1 MSKRPIKLATPPLLL
16 HGEALGTPRTMER
29 RLAKEVERGERML
42 VRERGHREANTQAFE
57 ARDKELE
64 AVYQLASLKNAIDA
78 AYRALK
84 KKMSGPKFKRPPTKE
99 EKEAEAAAAERKTK
113 AEAADAE
120 LKPSKQREAELKMIF
135 RRYDED
141 DGGTIDNEELEKAFA
156 DMDKED
162 LVERIPELMGR
173 FGSSEDAEEV
183 TFAEFVTMVFET
195 EKEKRRAE
203 MKRAE
208 AERRRTK
215 EAENR
220 VFVRLMPPFASP
232 RDVVLEPA
240 VKRAAV
246 EAEQAALDALNAL
259 LAASMA
265 GDAAAEKDAAAKQ
278 AAYPDWDQK
287 VLTPWDRL
295 PTAAAAAAADKGA
308 KGKKGKGAKGGK
320 GGDAGDGADDAGSG
334 SVGAQQGVGQATAN
348 QQYCRLRRCV
358 VAELGIFAAEDAL
371 RQLIVSR
378 ETRTS
383 IDSGFKVYNDD
394 KAWPL
399 REAFPV
405 PLLLHKRVEVLEQKF
420 RYRAFIYNGELT
432 ALTQVDELA
441 AHELELD
448 ELDELV
454 QQLVEFFEKSKV
466 TWVKVAAAYLS
477 KKEDDGEGE
486 GGGATDMLLDMQE
499 TEEEKEAR
507 MRAIFEKYDDDGGG
521 SVDAAEM
528 RPVFADLGIDQPDE
542 DEMAEM
548 IEEFAE
554 GAEEVNFEQFCQII
568 DALEQDVTAKLRRV
582 FNKYDEDGGGTMDAG
597 ELEKIF
603 KDLGMAISNEQ
614 IDNAVFEYSG
624 GEDEVDFEQF
634 LTMVDELKKTIIRE
648 VEVEIRPFKKD
659 DNIELKSFATDK
671 LFDTED
677 EDPRIV
683 EAKLR
688 MIFDRYDEDRG
699 GTIDGSELEKI
710 FEDFGKSLS
719 KDEIEELIEE
729 YGGSDPE
736 GVTFPEF
743 VQMNEA
749 LPPSYEI
756 PCVFRA
762 VRDYLDEALYLTAK
776 ARDNPAL
783 GPPAYDG
790 LAVDILVDTQRRQVE
805 RDREW
810 SKSGVAAQGVPA
822 TKPWV
827 TRVTPFTTAQLDS
840 ATADIDGGLF
850 RISEEEDRNAI
861 KGKMPPKPEIEVEDE
876 KEARKKRA
884 AQEAEAA
891 KDPKAAAKRAKE
903 EAAAKAAAEAK
914 AAARAAA
921 LAAGEEEEESDDE
934 REFGWVDKPDE
945 HGVIK
950 YQQKMAPGGPLT
962 GRMFEFRVRQTELK
976 SRELR
981 THLPAVAHG
990 LLPYD
995 EKSKEDLA
1003 KAKQGAKGKK
1013 ATKVKKK

>member
-1 MSKRPIKLATPPLLL
+1 
-16 HGEALGTPRTMER
+16 
-29 RLAKEVERGERML
+29 
-42 VRERGHREANTQAFE
+42 
-57 ARDKELE
+57 
-64 AVYQLASLKNAIDA
+64 
-78 AYRALK
+78 
-84 KKMSGPKFKRPPTKE
+84 
-99 EKEAEAAAAERKTK
+99 
-113 AEAADAE
+113 
-120 LKPSKQREAELKMIF
+120 MIF

-162 LVERIPELMGR
+162 LIERIPELMGR

-220 VFVRLMPPFASP
+220 VFVRPAAVRVAARPCSSP
-232 RDVVLEPA
+232 RSSARPSSR
-240 VKRAAV
+240 RARSTRSTRCSPRAWR
-246 EAEQAALDALNAL
+246 ATRPPRRTRRRSGRAPTGIRRCSRRGTGCP
-259 LAASMA
+259 AAS
-265 GDAAAEKDAAAKQ
+265 AAS
-278 AAYPDWDQK
+278 
-287 VLTPWDRL
+287 
-295 PTAAAAAAADKGA
+295 ADKGA
-308 KGKKGKGAKGGK
+308 KGKKGKGAKGAK
-320 GGDAGDGADDAGSG
+320 GGDAADGADDLGSG

-499 TEEEKEAR
+499 TEEEKAAR

-827 TRVTPFTTAQLDS
+827 TRITTAAQPTGTPTS
-840 ATADIDGGLF
+840 TASSGYPRGG
-850 RISEEEDRNAI
+850 
-861 KGKMPPKPEIEVEDE
+861 PERDQGQDAAQ
-876 KEARKKRA
+876 ARTRGRRREGGAQKRA
-884 AQEAEAA
+884 ARRPRLPRIRRRGEEEA
-891 KDPKAAAKRAKE
+891 E
-903 EAAAKAAAEAK
+903 EAAAKAAAAAPPRARPTAGGGGGGRRPRVRLGRQARRARRDQVPAEDGARRHSPAACSSS
-914 AAARAAA
+914 AAATEPVARARA
-921 LAAGEEEEESDDE
+921 
-934 REFGWVDKPDE
+934 
-945 HGVIK
+945 
-950 YQQKMAPGGPLT
+950 
-962 GRMFEFRVRQTELK
+962 
-976 SRELR
+976 
-981 THLPAVAHG
+981 HLPAVAAACC
-990 LLPYD
+990 PTT
-995 EKSKEDLA
+995 EDPRELA
-1003 KAKQGAKGKK
+1003 KAGGERRARRPRREGAARMRFTEDDEGRADPLLNASPQRAASIQGMLSLSSRSSGHGWTRSSINRIRPRSSGA
-1013 ATKVKKK
+1013 

>member
-1 MSKRPIKLATPPLLL
+1 MPGDRGDTRLPRAFGRARARETRPASSYWDVEEEARQQKEAQSQSATFTFMSKRPIKLATPPLLL
-16 HGEALGTPRTMER
+16 RGEALGTPRTMDR
-29 RLAKEVERGERML
+29 RLAKELERGERVL
-42 VRERGHREANTQAFE
+42 LRERGLREQNTRAFE

-220 VFVRLMPPFASP
+220 VFVRLMPPFAAARRRARARGQARGRRGRTGRARRAQRAARREHGGRRGRREGRGGEAGRVP
-232 RDVVLEPA
+232 RLGSEGAHAVGQRCPRRRRRDRRQGRQGQEGQGRQGGQGRRRGRRRRRRGLGQRRRAAGRRPGDGEPA
-240 VKRAAV
+240 VLPAAAV
-246 EAEQAALDALNAL
+246 
-259 LAASMA
+259 
-265 GDAAAEKDAAAKQ
+265 
-278 AAYPDWDQK
+278 
-287 VLTPWDRL
+287 
-295 PTAAAAAAADKGA
+295 
-308 KGKKGKGAKGGK
+308 
-320 GGDAGDGADDAGSG
+320 
-334 SVGAQQGVGQATAN
+334 
-348 QQYCRLRRCV
+348 RR
-358 VAELGIFAAEDAL
+358 AELGIFAAEDAL

-441 AHELELD
+441 AHELELE

-454 QQLVEFFEKSKV
+454 QQLVHFFETSKV
-466 TWVKVAAAYLS
+466 TWTKVAAAYLS

-743 VQMNEA
+743 VKMNEA

-776 ARDNPAL
+776 ARDNRAL
-783 GPPAYDG
+783 GRPRTTG
-790 LAVDILVDTQRRQVE
+790 SRSTSSSTR
-805 RDREW
+805 
-810 SKSGVAAQGVPA
+810 SAA
-822 TKPWV
+822 
-827 TRVTPFTTAQLDS
+827 RSS
-840 ATADIDGGLF
+840 ATASGP
-850 RISEEEDRNAI
+850 S
-861 KGKMPPKPEIEVEDE
+861 
-876 KEARKKRA
+876 RA
-884 AQEAEAA
+884 SRR
-891 KDPKAAAKRAKE
+891 RACRRPSRGS
-903 EAAAKAAAEAK
+903 
-914 AAARAAA
+914 RA
-921 LAAGEEEEESDDE
+921 
-934 REFGWVDKPDE
+934 
-945 HGVIK
+945 
-950 YQQKMAPGGPLT
+950 
-962 GRMFEFRVRQTELK
+962 
-976 SRELR
+976 
-981 THLPAVAHG
+981 
-990 LLPYD
+990 
-995 EKSKEDLA
+995 
-1003 KAKQGAKGKK
+1003 
-1013 ATKVKKK
+1013 